1 MRPTILSFFQR
12 MTIVTVVIMFWPAS
26 LWPQEA
32 KQAQFY
38 DVQISKAEIYAYANL
53 KFAGDYARFESAQ
66 GFAALGRTEAGV
78 TLVVI
83 VGDGTLSIE
92 APEAVQEKFKTVF
105 GAHPLRIAFKSLYMR
120 ISPKEFDEVLAAQ
133 IKTKAADE
141 NTFTTAKALF
151 DERFTASWHAGSKAM
166 LPPLKTRVIEIRT
179 PEHGLIAT
187 EEGYWLTLRRYT
199 PYASVYPRD
208 FVNPKQK

>member
-1 MRPTILSFFQR
+1 MRPDILSFFR
-12 MTIVTVVIMFWPAS
+12 CSTVVAVVILLWPA
-26 LWPQEA
+26 LVCTQEA

-38 DVQISKAEIYAYANL
+38 DVQISKAEIYAYSNL
-53 KFAGDYARFESAQ
+53 KFAGDYATVESAK

-92 APEAVQEKFKTVF
+92 APEAAQEKFKTVF
-105 GAHPLRIAFKSLYMR
+105 GAHPLRAAFKSLYMR
-120 ISPKEFDEVLAAQ
+120 IHPKEYDEALGKQ
-133 IKTKAADE
+133 LQNKAADE

-151 DERFTASWHAGSKAM
+151 DERFAASWHAGTKAM
-166 LPPLKTRVIEIRT
+166 LPPFKTRVIEIQT
-179 PEHGLIAT
+179 SEHGLIAT
-187 EEGYWLTLRRYT
+187 EEGYWLTLRKYT
-199 PYASVYPRD
+199 PYASIYPKN